1 MFQGKGPNMNSP
13 ITGNKEGMH
22 PDDRRNLV
30 VFIVVSLVLYLAFDH
45 FVLQPKIDAMRAA
58 QIAMTTPP
66 DSLTPGIDGVEKI
79 SAPRSRDV
87 VVAEGTRV
95 KIDNGAVFGT
105 LPLTGNRIDDIQMS
119 KYFKTLDGD
128 KTGSGDHVAIL
139 SPTGTAHP
147 RYAEFGWVADGAGT
161 RVPDKNTR
169 WNVTGNTTLAKDK
182 PVTMSW
188 NNGAGLTFER
198 VYAVDD
204 RYIVTITQRV
214 RNTGGETATLYPYSL
229 VAGTGLPEGYSKSAI
244 AHEGPIGYVGE
255 ELHEVTYKNL
265 AEKGNQTY
273 TAAKGWIGITEKYFM
288 AALVPQQG
296 EAVKYN
302 FISTN
307 AAGGVKRYQ
316 VDTLGGGREI
326 APGDSV
332 EYVASLF
339 AGAKE
344 VRLLDAY
351 EKQLSIPHFD
361 LAVDF
366 GLYYFL
372 TKPFFYVLSF
382 IGSHV
387 GNFGIAII
395 IFTILLRGAM
405 FPLNN
410 TSYRSFAKLK
420 KIAPEMTELR
430 AKYGEDKQT
439 LQKELIALYGREK
452 VNPAAGCL
460 PILLQIP
467 IFFALYKVLSVTIEM
482 RHAPFFGWIHDL
494 SAPDPTTVFNLFGIL
509 PFTPPSFL
517 MIGAWPCLM
526 LLAMLVQ
533 RQMNPPPQ
541 DPIQAKMMAFM
552 PYMMVFIMA
561 PFAAGLVIYWTVSNT
576 LSVIQQFIIMKSM
589 GVEVTFFH
597 KTDAEKKLEEQVK
610 AGPDVHP
617 EMEIIEGQ
625 VEEALF
631 GDDDDT
637 KPTTPVSAPK
647 PRKKKKR

>member
-1 MFQGKGPNMNSP
+1 MFSGKGPNMNSP

-30 VFIVVSLVLYLAFDH
+30 IFIVISLVVYLSFDH
-45 FVLQPKIDAMRAA
+45 FVLKPKIDAMRAA
-58 QIAMTTPP
+58 QTATIS
-66 DSLTPGIDGVEKI
+66 DKLTPGLDGVERI
-79 SAPRSRDV
+79 AAIRTRDQ
-87 VVAEGTRV
+87 VVADGARA

-105 LPLTGNRIDDIQMS
+105 LPLTGNRIDDVQLTS
-119 KYFKTLDGD
+119 FFKTLGG
-128 KTGSGDHVAIL
+128 TDHVQLL
-139 SPTGTAHP
+139 SPAGTAHAK
-147 RYAEFGWVADGAGT
+147 YAEFGWVADGDVRIPNKDTKWSVDGNATLSKDSPVKMTWANGQGQT
-161 RVPDKNTR
+161 FERTISLDDSFVMAVTQRVI
-169 WNVTGNTTLAKDK
+169 
-182 PVTMSW
+182 
-188 NNGAGLTFER
+188 NNGASAVTLHP
-198 VYAVDD
+198 YA
-204 RYIVTITQRV
+204 
-214 RNTGGETATLYPYSL
+214 L
-229 VAGTGLPEGYSKSAI
+229 VAGIGIPEGYKKQSI
-244 AHEGPIGYVGE
+244 AHEGPIGYVGD

-265 AEKGNQTY
+265 DEKGDQTY
-273 TAAKGWIGITEKYFM
+273 TANKGWIGITEKYFLT
-288 AALVPQQG
+288 AILPAQG
-296 EAVKYN
+296 ETGKYR
-302 FISTN
+302 FLTT
-307 AAGGVKRYQ
+307 AARGGEKTRYQ
-316 VDTLGGGREI
+316 SDVLGAGHVIE
-326 APGDSV
+326 PGASV
-332 EYVASLF
+332 ESVSHLF
-339 AGAKE
+339 VGPKQ
-344 VRLLDAY
+344 VRMLDRY
-351 EKQLSIPHFD
+351 ETELNIPHFD

-382 IGSHV
+382 IGHHV

-395 IFTILLRGAM
+395 IFTILLRLAM

-430 AKYGEDKQT
+430 TKYGDDKQQ

-494 SAPDPTTVFNLFGIL
+494 SVADPTTVFNLFGLL

-526 LLAMLVQ
+526 LVAMLIQ

-541 DPIQAKMMAFM
+541 DPVQAKMMAFM
-552 PYMMVFIMA
+552 PFLMTFIMA

-576 LSVIQQFIIMKSM
+576 LSVIQQYIIMRSM

-597 KTDAEKKLEEQVK
+597 KSDAEKKLEEQVK
-610 AGPDVHP
+610 HGPSVHP
-617 EMEIIEGQ
+617 EAEMIEEK
-625 VEEALF
+625 VEDALF
-631 GDDDDT
+631 GDDD
-637 KPTTPVSAPK
+637 KPSTPVSAPK
-647 PRKKKKR
+647 PRKKKKRS